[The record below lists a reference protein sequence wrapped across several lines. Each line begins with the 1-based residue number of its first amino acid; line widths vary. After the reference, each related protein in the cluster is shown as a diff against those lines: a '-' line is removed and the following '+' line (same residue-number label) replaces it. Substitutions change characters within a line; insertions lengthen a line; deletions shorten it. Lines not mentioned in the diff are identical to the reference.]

1 MIYQL
6 AYFSAARPDL
16 ADEGIRGI
24 LRSST
29 RNNRRNGLSG
39 MLLFI
44 DGVFFQVL
52 EGEQAN
58 VEETFARISRDRRHN
73 GVVRVVGQERSER
86 SFANWS
92 MGFEKIS
99 HGHPAGEEL
108 PFDIADL
115 AQNPAILSVGEK
127 SPELLSFMRSLYAAR
142 NMHGAPE
149 LNRPA

>member
-1 MIYQL
+1 MIFQL
-6 AYFSAARPDL
+6 AYFSAVRPKL
-16 ADEGIRGI
+16 TDEDVRDI

-29 RNNRRNGLSG
+29 HNNRRCGLSG
-39 MLLFI
+39 MLLLI

-52 EGEQAN
+52 EGEQAQ
-58 VEETFARISRDRRHN
+58 VEETFVRISRDRRHS
-73 GVVRVVGQERSER
+73 GLVRVVAEERAER
-86 SFANWS
+86 SFPNWS

-99 HGHPAGEEL
+99 HGDPAGEEL

-115 AQNPAILSVGEK
+115 SQNPAILSAGEK

-142 NMHGAPE
+142 NMRGAPG